1 MQVRDD
7 VILGLDI
14 GVGSLGWALLEEDL
28 QTGEQRLLQ
37 RQAPQGETSYALGV
51 RLFNVPENDKK
62 AAELVGDLC
71 TVKRGRIIKVKTA
84 CSSIHLH

>member
-37 RQAPQGETSYALGV
+37 RHQQNNLPHPGGCTH
-51 RLFNVPENDKK
+51 R
-62 AAELVGDLC
+62 AAAFFGD
-71 TVKRGRIIKVKTA
+71 TA
-84 CSSIHLH
+84 TPDSGSTRMNGTPTL

>member
-1 MQVRDD
+1 MQVHDD

-37 RQAPQGETSYALGV
+37 RQTPQGETTYALGV
-51 RLFNVPENDKK
+51 RLFHVPGS
-62 AAELVGDLC
+62 VS
-71 TVKRGRIIKVKTA
+71 VFPF
-84 CSSIHLH
+84 S

>member
-1 MQVRDD
+1 MQVCDN

-37 RQAPQGETSYALGV
+37 RQTPQGETA
-51 RLFNVPENDKK
+51 
-62 AAELVGDLC
+62 
-71 TVKRGRIIKVKTA
+71 
-84 CSSIHLH
+84 

>member
-28 QTGEQRLLQ
+28 QTGEQRLLDAEKS
-37 RQAPQGETSYALGV
+37 RCKAG
-51 RLFNVPENDKK
+51 RLICGSMHKK
-62 AAELVGDLC
+62 PPNMLF
-71 TVKRGRIIKVKTA
+71 
-84 CSSIHLH
+84 SIPL